1 MWSRRPISGVPAGP
15 QSRQAQLALTLWTC
29 GLALALPT
37 SLGARGQALP
47 LSNPR
52 DLLATEPGAFARL
65 LETARP
71 TPVSAGEKARILSSL
86 PETGEITNLNAQTLH
101 KLAALSRVLRATD
114 SVYVIKVIAVP
125 QAAIGLHG
133 RAVLLI
139 SETALTLLGADELQA
154 MVAHEIGHEYVWLEY
169 DVPSGCRPE
178 PPQRVGARVRRHR
191 HRHAAR
197 SWNGSVSIDGGCG
210 EDQPIQQGTVWDG
223 QQRGQLSDS
232 CPSARLRP
240 SADGSAPVTDS
251 RDARYNLGVGSTL
264 MLAKS
269 STAANGA
276 APSSLFRRT
285 G

>member
-1 MWSRRPISGVPAGP
+1 MWSRRPISGVPVGP
-15 QSRQAQLALTLWTC
+15 QSRQARRALTLWTC
-29 GLALALPT
+29 GLALALPI

-86 PETGEITNLNAQTLH
+86 PETGEITNLNAQALQ

-154 MVAHEIGHEYVWLEY
+154 MVAHEIGHDYVWLEY
-169 DVPSGCRPE
+169 ERAFGLADRNRLKELELVCDGIAIVTLHGLGMDPSRLMAGVEKISRFNRERFGTANNEGSYPTLAH
-178 PPQRVGARVRRHR
+178 RRAFAR
-191 HRHAAR
+191 A
-197 SWNGSVSIDGGCG
+197 
-210 EDQPIQQGTVWDG
+210 
-223 QQRGQLSDS
+223 L
-232 CPSARLRP
+232 
-240 SADGSAPVTDS
+240 
-251 RDARYNLGVGSTL
+251 
-264 MLAKS
+264 
-269 STAANGA
+269 TAV
-276 APSSLFRRT
+276 LQ
-285 G
+285 